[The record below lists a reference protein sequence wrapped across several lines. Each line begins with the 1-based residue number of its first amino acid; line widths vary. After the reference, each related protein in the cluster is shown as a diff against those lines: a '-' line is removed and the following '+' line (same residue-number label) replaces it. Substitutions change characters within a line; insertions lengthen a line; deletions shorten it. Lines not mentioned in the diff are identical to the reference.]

1 MEYIQLGVEAM
12 YDCQRDK
19 VMIGELVASCFYYD
33 VFYYDTIFPFVE
45 LSLLK
50 NDSISWLYIIINV
63 PSKFTRKSHT
73 YNSSIIIRREIW
85 ANMRSSAWMW
95 MQQL

>member
-33 VFYYDTIFPFVE
+33 VFFCDTTFPFVE
-45 LSLLK
+45 LSLFK
-50 NDSISWLYIIINV
+50 NDSIS
-63 PSKFTRKSHT
+63 
-73 YNSSIIIRREIW
+73 
-85 ANMRSSAWMW
+85 
-95 MQQL
+95 